1 MTWMFP
7 GKRVTVNAP
16 CLDCGEPLSVEL
28 LDGVIQRAEPRDIA
42 FYVDLPIKKWYGNLP
57 FA

>member
-1 MTWMFP
+1 L
-7 GKRVTVNAP
+7 RV
-16 CLDCGEPLSVEL
+16 DL
-28 LDGVIQRAEPRDIA
+28 LDGVIQRADPEDIA